1 MGDNLRTAN
10 DKRQIGIRV
19 PNELDKRLE
28 NHVKQIGISKGAFIL
43 GLIYKELQKEK
54 ANQREE

>member
-1 MGDNLRTAN
+1 MRAAN

-28 NHVKQIGISKGAFIL
+28 NHVNKIGISKAAFIL